1 MILDAQKL
9 SSHLSRNLASVYL
22 VGGDEP
28 LVVAEALEAIRAK
41 AQTQEFSQRD
51 LYIVERGFP
60 WADLQ
65 GEADSLS
72 LFASRRILELR
83 LASLRPGDQGRKAL
97 KSLVE
102 RPDPDRM
109 LIVVTPKLDS
119 TAMRTAWVKA
129 IDSHGVIVRAWPVDR
144 AYLPSWIRERA
155 GRSGLRFSTSAAEL
169 LADRVEGNLLAADQE
184 IQKLALLHG
193 QTEITEQA
201 VLDSVADSSRYDV
214 FRLVDSILANNA
226 RRALSIVD
234 GLRGEGVEPALV
246 LWALSREV
254 GLLIRLKTAI
264 GQGQSE
270 SNVFSKLRVWQ
281 KRQALLSRAARNYS
295 LSDLTTF
302 LRSAEEADR
311 TIKGIS
317 RGQPWD
323 VLTQL
328 VMDMLKKARQTGRA
342 A

>member
-41 AQTQEFSQRD
+41 AQKEGFSQRD
-51 LYIVERGFP
+51 LYTVERGFP
-60 WADLQ
+60 WAELQ
-65 GEADSLS
+65 GQADSLS
-72 LFASRRILELR
+72 LFATRRIIELR

-97 KSLVE
+97 KALVE
-102 RPDPDRM
+102 KPDPDRL

-119 TAMRTAWVKA
+119 AAMRTAWVKA
-129 IDSHGVIVRAWPVDR
+129 IDSQGVVVRGWPVDR

-193 QTEITEQA
+193 QTEITEQN

-214 FRLVDSILANNA
+214 FRLVDSVLANNA

-234 GLRGEGVEPALV
+234 GLRGEGVEPTLV
-246 LWALSREV
+246 LWALSREL

-270 SNVFSKLRVWQ
+270 SSVFSKLRVWP
-281 KRQALLSRAARNYS
+281 KRQGLLSRAARNYS
-295 LSDLTTF
+295 LLDLTSL

-311 TIKGIS
+311 TIKGMS
-317 RGQPWD
+317 KGQPWD
-323 VLTQL
+323 SLTQL
-328 VMDMLKKARQTGRA
+328 VMDMLKKARPSGRA

>member
-9 SSHLSRNLASVYL
+9 SSHLSRDLAAVYL

-28 LVVAEALEAIRAK
+28 LVVAEALESIRAK
-41 AQTQEFSQRD
+41 AQTQGYSHRD
-51 LYIVERGFP
+51 LYSIDRGFP
-60 WADLQ
+60 WDELE

-72 LFASRRILELR
+72 LFANRRILELR

-102 RPDPDRM
+102 RADPDRL

-119 TAMRTAWVKA
+119 AALRTAWIKA
-129 IDSHGVIVRAWPVDR
+129 IDASGVVVRAWPVDR

-155 GRSGLRFSTSAAEL
+155 GRAGLRFSTSAAEL

-193 QTEITEQA
+193 QVEVTEQA

-226 RRALSIVD
+226 RRALSILE

-246 LWALSREV
+246 LWALSREL
-254 GLLIRLKTAI
+254 GLLIRLKTAQS
-264 GQGQSE
+264 QGQSE
-270 SNVFSKLRVWQ
+270 SSVYSKHRVWP
-281 KRQALLSRAARNYS
+281 KRQALLTRAARSYS
-295 LSDLTTF
+295 LDDLKAS
-302 LRSAEEADR
+302 LHSAEETDR
-311 TIKGIS
+311 TIKGLQ

-323 VLTQL
+323 SLTQL
-328 VMDMLKKARQTGRA
+328 VMEMLKTAKRPGRA

>member
-28 LVVAEALEAIRAK
+28 LVVAEALEAVRAK
-41 AQTQEFSQRD
+41 AQKEGFSQRD
-51 LYIVERGFP
+51 LYTVERGFP
-60 WADLQ
+60 WAELE
-65 GEADSLS
+65 GAADSLS
-72 LFASRRILELR
+72 LFASRRILEVR
-83 LASLRPGDQGRKAL
+83 LASIRPGDQGRKVL

-102 RPDPDRM
+102 RPDPDRL
-109 LIVVTPKLDS
+109 LIVVTPKLDAA
-119 TAMRTAWVKA
+119 AMRTAWVKSM
-129 IDSHGVIVRAWPVDR
+129 DKNGVVVRAWPVDR
-144 AYLPSWIRERA
+144 AYLPAWIHERA
-155 GRSGLRFSTSAAEL
+155 GRSGLRFSSSAAEL

-193 QTEITEQA
+193 QAEITEQA
-201 VLDSVADSSRYDV
+201 VLDSVADSARYDV

-226 RRALSIVD
+226 RRALSILD

-246 LWALSREV
+246 LWALSREL
-254 GLLIRLKTAI
+254 GLLVRIKTAI

-270 SNVFSKLRVWQ
+270 SGLFSKLRVWP

-295 LSDLTTF
+295 LSDFTTF
-302 LRSAEEADR
+302 LRSAEEVDG
-311 TIKGIS
+311 TIKGLR

-323 VLTQL
+323 GLTQL
-328 VMDMLKKARQTGRA
+328 VMDILKTAKRSGRA